1 MRGAPEDTKLIVVPS
16 RLVERLRAVAV
27 RHGVLLSSYTAEAL
41 EEAIRVEELGASLR
55 EAVDLYQLMQIQKGA
70 NTVQIRRSNLDYLIR
85 ELYPTNGE
93 ELRRIWYESGQWY
106 GAYLR
111 TKLKDDDV
119 LGFFERV
126 LLVSW
131 NLDEVDIRNDDGDIT
146 LRCTSFTMS
155 LENTDLI
162 LRFIS
167 GAMSSFG
174 YEEMTKD
181 YMRGIATVHYNL
193 IHNK

>member
-1 MRGAPEDTKLIVVPS
+1 
-16 RLVERLRAVAV
+16 
-27 RHGVLLSSYTAEAL
+27 
-41 EEAIRVEELGASLR
+41 
-55 EAVDLYQLMQIQKGA
+55 
-70 NTVQIRRSNLDYLIR
+70 LDHLIR